1 MALIKGKQVDTG
13 VNGIATANIVDL
25 NVTTGKINDLAVTT
39 GKIDDLAVTTGKLDD
54 LAVTTGKIDDLA
66 VTTGKLDDLA
76 VTTGKLDDLAVTTGK
91 LDDNAVTPDKADLS
105 QVWAFTAEPT
115 YNADPTGANGL
126 TRKSYV
132 DAIASGIDWKQSVR
146 AATTVDANITTAY
159 ENGDVIDGVTLVT
172 GDRIL
177 LAGQNVPHMNGLYVV
192 AVSGAPNRSADADT
206 SAKVTSG
213 LAVFVEEGTD
223 NGDKA
228 FVLVTNNPIVLDTTG
243 LVFSVFS
250 STGGITAG
258 DGLYYTGGNTL
269 NVGAG
274 DGIQVNADDVE
285 VLYGLAA
292 AITTVDA
299 DSAQAAGTENTA
311 ARADHEHAVT
321 TGAATGLD
329 ADSTNTEG
337 AGADLARASHTH
349 AISSAAPSTTVKSE
363 ATAAATGTAASF
375 LRSDAQIQV
384 ETAVPA
390 TTVKS
395 DAAAP
400 AQGTASSLLRSD
412 AQLVIATAAPS
423 NVGTANAQGT
433 SQDLARADHVH
444 DSPAPATGNKS
455 MTASVTTADFDPATA
470 TTIALTPALG
480 SYVGATVNGLEY
492 EIGDGVKTKDAYFSG
507 NGGTTAR
514 AFGAIVAGDTLYW
527 VGSVAG
533 FQLEASDRISLNY
546 LAF

>member
-1 MALIKGKQVDTG
+1 MSLIKGKQVDTG

-39 GKIDDLAVTTGKLDD
+39 GKLDD
-54 LAVTTGKIDDLA
+54 LAVTTGKINDLA
-66 VTTGKLDDLA
+66 VTSGKLADDSVITAKIADLNVTTGKLDA
-76 VTTGKLDDLAVTTGK
+76 
-91 LDDNAVTPDKADLS
+91 NAVTPAKADLS

-115 YNADPTGANGL
+115 YNADPIGANGL

-146 AATTVDANITTAY
+146 AATVVAGVFNDDF
-159 ENGDVIDGVTLVT
+159 ENGDVIDGVTLAT

-177 LAGQNVPHMNGLYVV
+177 LQNQVSGAQNGLYTVN
-192 AVSGAPNRSADADT
+192 VSGAPTRSADADT
-206 SAKVTSG
+206 SAEVTAG

-223 NGDKA
+223 NGDKS
-228 FVLVTNNPIVLDTTG
+228 FVLITNNPIVLGTTP

-274 DGIQVNADDVE
+274 DGIQVNGDDVE

-292 AITTVDA
+292 SITTVDA
-299 DSAQAAGTENTA
+299 DSAQAAGVENTA

-444 DSPAPATGNKS
+444 DSPAPTTGNKS
-455 MTASVTTADFDPATA
+455 MTASNTAADFDLATP
-470 TTIALTPALG
+470 TNIAATPALG
-480 SYVGATVNGLEY
+480 SYVGATVNGIEV
-492 EIGDGVKTKDAYFSG
+492 EIGDGVKTKDAYFSVD
-507 NGGTTAR
+507 GGTTAR
-514 AFGAIVAGDTLYW
+514 AFGAIVAGDSLFW

-533 FQLEASDRISLNY
+533 FQLESSDRISLNY

>member
-39 GKIDDLAVTTGKLDD
+39 GKL
-54 LAVTTGKIDDLA
+54 DDLA

-76 VTTGKLDDLAVTTGK
+76 VTTGKLDDLAVTP
-91 LDDNAVTPDKADLS
+91 AKADLS

-159 ENGDVIDGVTLVT
+159 QNGDVIDGVTLVT

-192 AVSGAPNRSADADT
+192 AASGSPNRSADADT
-206 SAKVTSG
+206 SAKVTAG

-223 NGDKA
+223 NGDKS
-228 FVLVTNNPIVLDTTG
+228 FVLITNNPIVLDTTG

-258 DGLYYTGGNTL
+258 DGLTMTGLTL

-274 DGIQVNADDVE
+274 NGIQVNADDVE

-292 AITTVDA
+292 SITTVDA

-349 AISSAAPSTTVKSE
+349 AISSGSPSTTVKSE

-384 ETAVPA
+384 ATAVPA

-412 AQLVIATAAPS
+412 AQLVIATSAPS

-433 SQDLARADHVH
+433 SEDLARADHVH

-455 MTASVTTADFDPATA
+455 MTASNTAADFDLATP
-470 TTIALTPALG
+470 TNIAATPALG
-480 SYVGATVNGLEY
+480 SYVGATVNGIEV

-514 AFGAIVAGDTLYW
+514 AFGAIVVGDSLFW

-533 FQLEASDRISLNY
+533 FQLESSDRISLNY